1 MIRNRSDV
9 TIDPRYDLG
18 QVQIR
23 PASENYPK
31 SIFVRFHDKSLRM
44 YGGAYR
50 YPNDPSKGWEPLHN
64 DKSMRELA
72 LSVLSV
78 FYDDYGGIWT
88 GCYNVF
94 YHVDLFGS
102 KYDPVLAYT
111 VGDGMYKLFVEK
123 QILDDSEQLKSH
135 EISA

>member
-44 YGGAYR
+44 YVW
-50 YPNDPSKGWEPLHN
+50 SKRQQSKKKGLVIEEWLTETRANLYKKLKELKA
-64 DKSMRELA
+64 DKLIKDCFTDDGD
-72 LSVLSV
+72 V
-78 FYDDYGGIWT
+78 FAVILNKESKILLYINKHYSKVHF
-88 GCYNVF
+88 YKNVTMKLQTF
-94 YHVDLFGS
+94 YLV
-102 KYDPVLAYT
+102 K
-111 VGDGMYKLFVEK
+111 
-123 QILDDSEQLKSH
+123 
-135 EISA
+135 

>member
-44 YGGAYR
+44 YVWSKRQQSKKKGLVIEEWLTETRANLYKKLKELKADKLIKDCFTDDGDVFAVIL
-50 YPNDPSKGWEPLHN
+50 NKESKIPSN
-64 DKSMRELA
+64 
-72 LSVLSV
+72 
-78 FYDDYGGIWT
+78 T
-88 GCYNVF
+88 GC
-94 YHVDLFGS
+94 G
-102 KYDPVLAYT
+102 T
-111 VGDGMYKLFVEK
+111 
-123 QILDDSEQLKSH
+123 
-135 EISA
+135 